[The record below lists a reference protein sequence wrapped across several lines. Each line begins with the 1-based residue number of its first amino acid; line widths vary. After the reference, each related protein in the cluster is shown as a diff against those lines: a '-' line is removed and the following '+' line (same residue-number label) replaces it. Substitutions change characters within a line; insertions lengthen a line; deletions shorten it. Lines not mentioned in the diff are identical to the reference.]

1 MIFPET
7 GKIIT
12 CVNYGN
18 SALQSELL
26 SSSLIL
32 FCPCKGDMMQ
42 VSVRS
47 YLTAGVAF
55 VGAGAIALTPIQ
67 PLERTVELRAAVTHS
82 ANVALTSTQNPIQLW
97 LDVLQTSAGNVG
109 ALGQAVLAA
118 PAPVLGQA
126 IKNQIGY
133 GRAVFEGL
141 EAGAN
146 QALDALKTLPA
157 SIRDS
162 LTYFA
167 AGNIVD
173 GVQSLLNPVMGV
185 GLAVLLPIVPIV
197 ESISAMAQNLAN
209 IVGTIANPSTVLAFV
224 LSIGGPILSAVNAV
238 VEQAQD
244 VVNGLKTGNLGN
256 VIKAVLNIPAAVVGG
271 ILNGHGNI
279 VFSGIPLPAA
289 GLLTPFDNI
298 LSTGIF
304 GALQNLRVEI
314 GNAIKPPAPELMS
327 VLVTD
332 SAPEVE
338 DAGSADVLAGAESE
352 GTDAIEVEV
361 VSEVTETEELST
373 EDTETEAVTETVA
386 LEEESSADD
395 LLAGDD
401 EEVAEDTPK
410 SIADEREALT
420 GSDDEDEDAES
431 EAGSGS
437 TSTGG
442 GAGGSGGLSGEADG
456 DADGADTDAG
466 DSGGDAGG
474 DSGGDSGSSGGGS
487 SE

>member
-1 MIFPET
+1 
-7 GKIIT
+7 
-12 CVNYGN
+12 
-18 SALQSELL
+18 
-26 SSSLIL
+26 
-32 FCPCKGDMMQ
+32 MQ

-109 ALGQAVLAA
+109 ALGQAVLAN

-133 GRAVFEGL
+133 GRALFVGL

-146 QALDALKTLPA
+146 EALNSLKTLPTA
-157 SIRDS
+157 VRDA
-162 LTYFA
+162 LTYLA

-173 GVQSLLNPVMGV
+173 GVQALLNPVMGL
-185 GLAVLLPIVPIV
+185 GFSLLIPLQPIV
-197 ESISAMAQNLAN
+197 ETITAMAQNFAN
-209 IVGTIANPSTVLAFV
+209 AVATVSSAQTVISLVLA
-224 LSIGGPILSAVNAV
+224 IGGPILSAVNAV

-244 VVNGLKTGNLGN
+244 MVDGLKAGNLGN
-256 VIKAVLNIPAAVVGG
+256 VIKAVLNIPAALVDG

-279 VFSGIPLPAA
+279 VFSGFPLPAA
-289 GLLTPFDNI
+289 GLLTPYENSI
-298 LSTGIF
+298 YSGIF
-304 GALQNLRVEI
+304 GVIQQLRVEI
-314 GNAIKPPAPELMS
+314 GAAIKPPAPEMMS
-327 VLVTD
+327 VM
-332 SAPEVE
+332 SGAAPEAE
-338 DAGSADVLAGAESE
+338 DADSGDVLAGAESE

-361 VSEVTETEELST
+361 VSEATETEELPT
-373 EDTETEAVTETVA
+373 EVTETEAVTETVA

>member
-1 MIFPET
+1 
-7 GKIIT
+7 
-12 CVNYGN
+12 
-18 SALQSELL
+18 
-26 SSSLIL
+26 
-32 FCPCKGDMMQ
+32 MQ

-109 ALGQAVLAA
+109 ALGQAVLAN

-141 EAGAN
+141 EGGVN

-209 IVGTIANPSTVLAFV
+209 IVGTIANPSTVLAIV

-244 VVNGLKTGNLGN
+244 VVDGLKGGNLGN
-256 VIKAVLNIPAAVVGG
+256 VIKAVLNIPAALVGA

-314 GNAIKPPAPELMS
+314 GNAIKPPAPAEIMS
-327 VLVTD
+327 VQVTD

-338 DAGSADVLAGAESE
+338 DSGSVDVLAGAESE

-361 VSEVTETEELST
+361 VSEVTETEELPT
-373 EDTETEAVTETVA
+373 EVTETETEAVT
-386 LEEESSADD
+386 LDEESAADD

-401 EEVAEDTPK
+401 EEVAEDTPE
-410 SIADEREALT
+410 SIAEEREALT

-431 EAGSGS
+431 ETGSGS

-442 GAGGSGGLSGEADG
+442 GAGGSGGLSGEAEGDDDGG
-456 DADGADTDAG
+456 DAGE
-466 DSGGDAGG
+466 SGGDAGG